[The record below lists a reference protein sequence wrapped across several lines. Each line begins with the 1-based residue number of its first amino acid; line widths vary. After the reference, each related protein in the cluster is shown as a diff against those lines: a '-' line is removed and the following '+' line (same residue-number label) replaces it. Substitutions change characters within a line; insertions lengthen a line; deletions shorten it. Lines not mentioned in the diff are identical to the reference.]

1 MLMNVVIAVM
11 CGGAVVLGAH
21 IDPHGTA
28 EAHVG
33 ALSVGGVWQGTES
46 CERGCHDYDS
56 VPTMRLTLPEGPIAP
71 GSPSRNGTYERQ
83 SSAGWEVQ
91 CVAVVTTQPAGTLI
105 ATGSLYHPDT
115 NKLWGTFMLEGNG
128 SNTNT
133 SYGSWISGGS
143 ERLFVWD
150 FTRPAAIPPP
160 PPPPFPLS
168 RIYTAGEGGY
178 ACHRVPAIL
187 TLPDGTLL
195 VFAESRR
202 PSCADQAPK
211 DITTR
216 RSIDGGI
223 TWSPIKRVIGQSI
236 LANNSVTYRNPYP
249 TLSTSGSAVTVVL
262 NVVNS
267 TDTAPTA
274 GWPSLQLI
282 STDGGLTFSP
292 PRPVAALNADP
303 IVEGILG
310 GPGYGIELM
319 KHGGRLVSCGA
330 TGYHSGH
337 AMEAAVWYSDD
348 VGVTWNVSTTPLAQM
363 QECQM
368 VELANGSVVINMR
381 AGHMD
386 PCDCR
391 AVSISHDGGET
402 WSAPWYV
409 HALIEPVCS
418 AGFVNTGDKTDS
430 LYFSN
435 PNSTHERKLMTV
447 KHSSDSGLTWDDGVL
462 VWAGPAAY
470 SVLTNLTADTVGLV
484 FEHGNASSYEAISLA
499 FVPKVA
505 ML

>member
-1 MLMNVVIAVM
+1 M
-11 CGGAVVLGAH
+11 
-21 IDPHGTA
+21 
-28 EAHVG
+28 
-33 ALSVGGVWQGTES
+33 
-46 CERGCHDYDS
+46 
-56 VPTMRLTLPEGPIAP
+56 
-71 GSPSRNGTYERQ
+71 
-83 SSAGWEVQ
+83 
-91 CVAVVTTQPAGTLI
+91 
-105 ATGSLYHPDT
+105 
-115 NKLWGTFMLEGNG
+115 
-128 SNTNT
+128 
-133 SYGSWISGGS
+133 
-143 ERLFVWD
+143 
-150 FTRPAAIPPP
+150 
-160 PPPPFPLS
+160 
-168 RIYTAGEGGY
+168 
-178 ACHRVPAIL
+178 
-187 TLPDGTLL
+187 
-195 VFAESRR
+195 
-202 PSCADQAPK
+202 
-211 DITTR
+211 
-216 RSIDGGI
+216 
-223 TWSPIKRVIGQSI
+223 
-236 LANNSVTYRNPYP
+236 
-249 TLSTSGSAVTVVL
+249 TVVL

-418 AGFVNTGDKTDS
+418 AGFVNTGDNVS
-430 LYFSN
+430 RGWPAHSIGCGLC
-435 PNSTHERKLMTV
+435 STAA
-447 KHSSDSGLTWDDGVL
+447 
-462 VWAGPAAY
+462 AGPCTAIRTHRVCAVSCMLGGGVVRRPTRCTSRTPIRRT
-470 SVLTNLTADTVGLV
+470 SV
-484 FEHGNASSYEAISLA
+484 SS
-499 FVPKVA
+499 
-505 ML
+505 